1 MKEKGLNQKQR
12 LFVEAYLADPNATKA
27 AIKAGYSRKTAYS
40 QGHDLL
46 KKPEIQKALEKR
58 VEKAVIT
65 ADEVLHGIR
74 DIALSGDRESDRL
87 RAYELLG
94 KHLALFT
101 ERQDV
106 SLSGEVGTRLILPEG
121 DDGDR

>member
-12 LFVEAYLADPNATKA
+12 LFVEAYLAEPNATKA
-27 AIKAGYSRKTAYS
+27 AMKAGYSKKTAYS

-46 KKPEIQKALEKR
+46 KKPEIRLALEQR
-58 VEKAVIT
+58 VQKAVIT

-74 DIALSGDRESDRL
+74 EIALEGERQADRL

-101 ERQDV
+101 EKQDV
-106 SLSGEVGTRLILPEG
+106 NLSGEVATRVILPED
-121 DDGDR
+121 DDGNG